1 MEITKRERLEIE
13 ELIQLAGASGLIEPD
28 MPIQAMHRTND
39 AGKLEIGIS
48 LNQNG
53 TEILTKEMLL
63 GFIYKYTFWMQG
75 LNNPELFVGT
85 IKSCID
91 YPVDWVIREGNI
103 VEITINLKELS
114 SIKKIQ
120 EIQVPDEKV
129 DK

>member
-53 TEILTKEMLL
+53 TEILSKEIL

-103 VEITINLKELS
+103 VEITINLKKGELS
-114 SIKKIQ
+114 SIKKIR
-120 EIQVPDEKV
+120 EIQVPDEEN
-129 DK
+129 

>member
-53 TEILTKEMLL
+53 TEILSKEIL

-103 VEITINLKELS
+103 VEITINLKKGELS
-114 SIKKIQ
+114 SIKKIR
-120 EIQVPDEKV
+120 EIQVPGEEN
-129 DK
+129 